1 MAKVYALS
9 FHSGG
14 KLHEL
19 EAQTP
24 AQIASEW
31 DLSLEEVKVFV
42 NDGEAAVTQA
52 LRQRHC
58 LFSKGQSSFGLLTP
72 GPQLNT
78 GAVFIIA
85 LVLN

>member
-14 KLHEL
+14 LLHEL
-19 EAQTP
+19 EAQNP

-52 LRQRHC
+52 LRDNDIV
-58 LFSKGQSSFGLLTP
+58 SFQKDKVHSGS
-72 GPQLNT
+72 
-78 GAVFIIA
+78 
-85 LVLN
+85 